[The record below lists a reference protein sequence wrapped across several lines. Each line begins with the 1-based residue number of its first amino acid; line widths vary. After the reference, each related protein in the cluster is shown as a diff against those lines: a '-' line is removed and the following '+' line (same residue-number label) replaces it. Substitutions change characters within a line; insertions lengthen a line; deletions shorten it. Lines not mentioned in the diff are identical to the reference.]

1 MLNNEFYET
10 VHRGHSREIE
20 LRSARYRML
29 APLSDPTA
37 VPAWQALLAM
47 LPAIAAAIAAWAIRP
62 ATAEDRAWTIARRA
76 SAVALGAAAASLLA
90 LIAGHAGSAYGI
102 RVDIVG
108 GVVALLV
115 AFIAWVIVRYSQPY
129 LAADARAAYYA
140 RWLMVTIAAVM
151 TIVCS
156 NHLLVLALAWIV
168 TSLALHRLL
177 TFFNDRPAAVI
188 AAHKKFVVARAA
200 DLCMLAAVALLAAAF
215 GTLQID
221 RLLADAAA
229 QPEVPATAQAAM
241 VLIALAALLKCAQLP
256 FHGWLIQVMEAPTPV
271 SALLHAGVVNLGG
284 FVLIRLA
291 PLLAEVPA
299 AQVLLVAGG
308 AFTAVVAAL
317 VMTTRISIKVMLAWS
332 TCAQMGFML
341 MQVGLGLPEMALL
354 HLVAHSLYKAHAFLN
369 AGSTVQQASV
379 RKLGPATS
387 PASTAVQIGGALVG
401 LVMTAVAAAL
411 WGIDPQAEP
420 AVWVLGGI
428 VALALTPMAQVAGGA
443 RGLAGT
449 VAGAAAAFAIAC
461 VYFALHALVSGA
473 VYPGLAPAAALLWIS
488 VAIAFVL
495 LFALQCI
502 VTSQPHGRIAVA
514 LYPWFYGGLFLDERF
529 SRLLF
534 RRWPPPAVATAHTPS
549 LEPIASGAAR

>member
-1 MLNNEFYET
+1 MSVPFF
-10 VHRGHSREIE
+10 
-20 LRSARYRML
+20 
-29 APLSDPTA
+29 DPT
-37 VPAWQALLAM
+37 VIPAWQAFLAL
-47 LPAIAAAIAAWAIRP
+47 LPAIAAAITACLVRP
-62 ATAEDRAWTIARRA
+62 SQAEDRAWRIARRA
-76 SAVALGAAAASLLA
+76 SAVMLVAAAASLLA
-90 LIAGHAGSAYGI
+90 LVAGHAGSAYGI
-102 RVDIVG
+102 RADAVG
-108 GVVALLV
+108 GVVAMLV

-129 LAADARAAYYA
+129 LAGDARAPSYV

-151 TIVCS
+151 TIVSS

-177 TFFNDRPAAVI
+177 TFFGSRPAAVI

-200 DLCMLAAVALLAAAF
+200 DACMLAAVGLLALAF

-221 RLLADAAA
+221 RLLVEAVTQPELPAAA
-229 QPEVPATAQAAM
+229 RMAM
-241 VLIALAALLKCAQLP
+241 VLIALAAMLKCAQLP

-284 FVLIRLA
+284 FVLIRMA

-317 VMTTRISIKVMLAWS
+317 VMTTRISIKVALAWS

-341 MQVGLGLPEMALL
+341 MQIGLGLPEMALL
-354 HLVAHSLYKAHAFLN
+354 HLVAHSLYKAHAFLS
-369 AGSTVQQASV
+369 AGGTVRQANV
-379 RKLGPATS
+379 RKLGP
-387 PASTAVQIGGALVG
+387 STAAMSATAQIGGALVG
-401 LVMTAVAAAL
+401 LVMTAIAAL
-411 WGIDPQAEP
+411 AWGVNPQAEP

-428 VALALTPMAQVAGGA
+428 VALALTPMTQGTVVA
-443 RGLAGT
+443 RGLPGLL
-449 VAGAAAAFAIAC
+449 AGAAAAFVIAC
-461 VYFALHALVSGA
+461 VYFGLHALVSGG
-473 VYPGLAPAAALLWIS
+473 VYPGLPQAAAPLWIAVS
-488 VAIAFVL
+488 AIFAG

-502 VTSQPHGRIAVA
+502 VTSHPQGRVAAA

-534 RRWPPPAVATAHTPS
+534 RRWPPPAPAAAPAPS
-549 LEPIASGAAR
+549 LETIASGVAR